1 MCSAPKWRC
10 GVEWPGCWGDC
21 SRERARLQTEVQTRN
36 KRWSFHHEAWC
47 NSAVLRFISEVQAG
61 VSVNSV
67 EQGFLIPS
75 SVDPRKHSSPVRSSC
90 ILTALLYYQLWWPG
104 FGSHLMQRLTS
115 SSSTCSSLAFVHV
128 VDCVS
133 CSTAPAYK
141 VSVVK
146 FAVCCSVKCSEICLL
161 NIVQGVF

>member
-90 ILTALLYYQLWWPG
+90 ILTALLYLQLWWPG
-104 FGSHLMQRLTS
+104 FGSHLILFLYLQFCCI
-115 SSSTCSSLAFVHV
+115 CS
-128 VDCVS
+128 
-133 CSTAPAYK
+133 
-141 VSVVK
+141 
-146 FAVCCSVKCSEICLL
+146 CCWLCKLL
-161 NIVQGVF
+161 NCSGVQSVGGQVCGLL